1 MTQPSFEP
9 GFASPRTVEVD
20 SRRSQQI
27 TVEEASAP
35 LSLLLVHTDSDDRAM
50 YAEYLRREGFEVQ
63 ETGTTDGA
71 LPLLP
76 HKTAVVTGL
85 LVPGSIG
92 AVEFIGRVRRE
103 WSTAVVVVTADSSPD
118 HLAQARAAGAG
129 AVLLKPCLPET
140 LLDSIIDAIDA
151 NDAHPLTPPAR
162 RRLSERRAAL
172 RGGGRRDSDL
182 T

>member
-1 MTQPSFEP
+1 MLHSDADR
-9 GFASPRTVEVD
+9 FASSPTVGVD
-20 SRRSQQI
+20 STRPQQI
-27 TVEEASAP
+27 TLEEASAP

-63 ETGTTDGA
+63 EAGTTDGA
-71 LPLLP
+71 LPMVP

-85 LVPGSIG
+85 LVPGSID

-103 WSTAVVVVTADSSPD
+103 WSTAVVVVTADSSPE
-118 HLAQARAAGAG
+118 HLEQARAAGAG

-151 NDAHPLTPPAR
+151 NDARVLTPPAR

-182 T
+182 S

>member
-1 MTQPSFEP
+1 M
-9 GFASPRTVEVD
+9 
-20 SRRSQQI
+20 
-27 TVEEASAP
+27 EEALPP

-63 ETGTTDGA
+63 EAGSIDSA
-71 LPLLP
+71 LPLIP
-76 HKTAVVTGL
+76 HATAVITGL
-85 LVPGSIG
+85 LVPGSID
-92 AVEFIGRVRRE
+92 AMEFIGRVRRE
-103 WSTAVVVVTADSSPD
+103 RSTPIVVLTADSSPD
-118 HLAQARAAGAG
+118 HLEQARAAGAD

-162 RRLSERRAAL
+162 RRLSERRAGL

-182 T
+182 S